1 MNRAEPVL
9 VRPMID
15 LPLEMLGR
23 AGHNVV
29 LIESARLSRRLGTS
43 GFGWRRHQAKR
54 SDRREY
60 RTRNQKP
67 TDHNLSLFWSGGVT
81 PPFGICYL

>member
-23 AGHNVV
+23 PGHNVV

-43 GFGWRRHQAKR
+43 GFGRRRH
-54 SDRREY
+54 
-60 RTRNQKP
+60 
-67 TDHNLSLFWSGGVT
+67 
-81 PPFGICYL
+81 